1 MIFLFRG
8 GENMILTQE
17 DLQAIGLMIDQSRDM
32 VLTEIGV
39 TQTYLEDKIN
49 KIQCN
54 LDELSQYYRLSKL
67 ESENTTILLQMIQDL
82 KKEVD
87 ELKKKIA

>member
-82 KKEVD
+82 KKR
-87 ELKKKIA
+87 LTN